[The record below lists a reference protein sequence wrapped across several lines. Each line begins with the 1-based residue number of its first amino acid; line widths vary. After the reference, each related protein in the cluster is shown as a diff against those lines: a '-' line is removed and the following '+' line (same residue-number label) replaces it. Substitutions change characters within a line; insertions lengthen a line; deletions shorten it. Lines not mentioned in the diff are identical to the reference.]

1 MKMAAKDVHS
11 ISNNN
16 SNIKSTGVSFDSI
29 WNIRAWQT
37 KERVADVIAQ
47 KTGKVTDIERKTTY
61 YRDYQNKP
69 KLEAI
74 TK

>member
-29 WNIRAWQT
+29 WNNRAWQT

-61 YRDYQNKP
+61 CRDYQNKP